1 MAAQCLFCEIIAGR
15 LSGKIVYQ
23 DDTVTA
29 FHDRFPKAPV
39 HILIVPNQHLDSVN
53 SLSEENEMLIS
64 RLILTARKLADMEGL
79 SESGYRLV
87 VNTGPNAGQ
96 SVQHLHIHLLGGK
109 AMPIMGG

>member
-39 HILIVPNQHLDSVN
+39 HILIVPNQHL
-53 SLSEENEMLIS
+53 EF
-64 RLILTARKLADMEGL
+64 G
-79 SESGYRLV
+79 
-87 VNTGPNAGQ
+87 
-96 SVQHLHIHLLGGK
+96 
-109 AMPIMGG
+109 